1 MCLPSQSIIPIQV
14 FFFLF
19 FFLILIYY
27 VANMTWTRSPP
38 TSVPL
43 LPSNNALPV
52 FLYLCCLKNNPKCA
66 LQLNQGLQIF
76 PIKKFHGSN
85 LTFPTVSIYFKNI
98 ATKKKKKKKSTTSNQ
113 GLSDSIAIMTGKI
126 DRVSDSISMPY
137 FFST

>member
-1 MCLPSQSIIPIQV
+1 MCLSLPSQSIIPIQV
-14 FFFLF
+14 FFFF
-19 FFLILIYY
+19 HFFLILIYS
-27 VANMTWTRSPP
+27 VANMITWTRSPP

-76 PIKKFHGSN
+76 PIKIFMVQILHFLLYQSTLKIQ
-85 LTFPTVSIYFKNI
+85 P
-98 ATKKKKKKKSTTSNQ
+98 KKKKKSTTSNQ
-113 GLSDSIAIMTGKI
+113 GLSDSIAVMTGKI
-126 DRVSDSISMPY
+126 DQISDSISMPY